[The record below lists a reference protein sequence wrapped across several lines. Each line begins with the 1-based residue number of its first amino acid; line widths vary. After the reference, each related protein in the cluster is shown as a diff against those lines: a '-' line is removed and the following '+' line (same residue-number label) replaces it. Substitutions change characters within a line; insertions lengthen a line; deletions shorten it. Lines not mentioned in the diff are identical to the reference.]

1 MKHPIEVTAAVGI
14 AALNWACASSRPL
27 PIEGTPSAS
36 SAVYGSVIVP
46 VKNDADG
53 SGVLRITNNT
63 DEAVQVFMTTPSGE
77 TFLRMVRPG
86 NSEPVHVPGKSP
98 GDTIA
103 LRAKTPSGREYTSR
117 QSITLSAN
125 SCARNYGAPAA
136 IPGCEWTLP

>member
-1 MKHPIEVTAAVGI
+1 MKHPMKTTAAAGV
-14 AALNWACASSRPL
+14 AALTWACATSRPL
-27 PIEGTPSAS
+27 PVEGTPSAS

-46 VKNDADG
+46 VKNESDG

-63 DEAVQVFMTTPSGE
+63 QEAIQVFLTTPNGD
-77 TFLRMVRPG
+77 TFLRMVRAG

-103 LRAKTPSGREYTSR
+103 LRAKTQSGREYTSR

-125 SCARNYGAPAA
+125 SCARNYGTSTAAPE
-136 IPGCEWTLP
+136 CEWTVP